1 MHTSFSVSFYT
12 LGCRLNQAETA
23 ILCDMFRESGYDI
36 RAFGETTDICVINTC
51 SVTGHSEARCRNMIR
66 SVLRRH
72 PQTFLII
79 VGCYA
84 QVGLDMLR
92 TIPGIDMIVGTEQKF
107 RIMEYLQN
115 ILTEQPGEQPFAKRA
130 EPLIFHTTIINQ
142 NDFTIESVGNF
153 IQRTR
158 ANIKIQDGCNFFC
171 SYCIV
176 PYTRGRDRSRK
187 FDDIRQEALQL
198 VARGH
203 QEIVITGVNIGT
215 YAYEGKGFLDVLR
228 MLEDIE
234 GVRRIRITSIE
245 PMTIPDGILDYII
258 SSTKLCRFFHI
269 PLQSGDNAILKLMNR
284 RYTLEEFSAF
294 IRSLAKAIPEV
305 NIGTDIIVGFPGEGD
320 EEFEHSRQLL
330 EELPLNYAHVFSFS
344 PRKGTQ
350 AASLPHR
357 VHPETIKQRSQI
369 LRTLSAQK
377 RQQFYAAY
385 LGKTVSVLF
394 ERQEKHGLFTGY
406 TDNYI
411 KVGVQT
417 DELLS
422 NSFHNVRITN
432 ILDAKLALG
441 DLVDT
446 GSQ

>member
-1 MHTSFSVSFYT
+1 MYSSHSVSFYT

-23 ILCDMFRESGYDI
+23 ILCDLFREGGYEI
-36 RAFGETTDICVINTC
+36 REFGEATDVCVINTC

-72 PQTFLII
+72 PRTFLII

-84 QVGLDMLR
+84 QVGLDILR
-92 TIPGIDMIVGTEQKF
+92 SIPGIDMIVGTEDKF
-107 RIMEYLQN
+107 HLVKYLTDMLAEQN
-115 ILTEQPGEQPFAKRA
+115 GTSCLSKRSA
-130 EPLIFHTTIINQ
+130 PAIFHSNTISQ
-142 NDFTIESVGNF
+142 DDFTMNSVGNF
-153 IQRTR
+153 VKRTR

-215 YAYEGKGFLDVLR
+215 YTFQGKGLLEVLR
-228 MLEDIE
+228 MLEELE
-234 GVRRIRITSIE
+234 GVQRVRITSIE
-245 PMTIPDGILDYII
+245 PMTVPEGILEYLV
-258 SSTKLCRFFHI
+258 SSKKLCRFFHI
-269 PLQSGDNAILKLMNR
+269 PVQSGDNAILQLMNR
-284 RYTLEEFSAF
+284 RYTREDFSTF
-294 IRSLAKAIPEV
+294 IHSLAEAIPGV
-305 NIGTDIIVGFPGEGD
+305 NIGTDIIVGFPGES
-320 EEFEHSRQLL
+320 EREFEHSRQLL

-344 PRKGTQ
+344 PRKRTP
-350 AASLPHR
+350 AASLPQQ

-377 RQQFYAAY
+377 RRQFYTAY
-385 LGKTVSVLF
+385 VGKTVSVLF
-394 ERQEKHGLFTGY
+394 ERQEENGFSTGY

-417 DELLS
+417 TEEVS
-422 NSFHNVRITN
+422 NSFRDVRITR
-432 ILDAKLALG
+432 ILDAKLAIG
-441 DLVDT
+441 DLIDT
-446 GSQ
+446 RR